1 MLFPPGYAADI
12 RRMVCVSRIILCHLV
27 ETTCRGKKIL
37 IIVDNI
43 DKCSDSEVKL
53 PALLGNYDKQT
64 DQTAKRLIVQFLNL
78 V

>member
-37 IIVDNI
+37 MIVDNI
-43 DKCSDSEVKL
+43 FKKCPDRRVEVKL
-53 PALLGNYDKQT
+53 PALLGNYD
-64 DQTAKRLIVQFLNL
+64 
-78 V
+78 